1 MDSGPNGAR
10 KRCADQ
16 NNSGRFVPLQEQRE
30 MADRLRDQPSP
41 LHALGSGLLDH
52 PLDVINGV
60 VEGQGCASCEAFGL
74 VAINMLRQ
82 RRGSNWP
89 HWPVCHLRCLIPL
102 CHAFDATNPQSRHCW
117 TGCRR
122 PCVHCM
128 NKTVRCKIGA
138 ALVGIR
144 GRGPDLSVPTPEDG
158 RPRSG
163 PTFLQQIMAD
173 SGPRI
178 AI

>member
-1 MDSGPNGAR
+1 MAVLLAGGHFSFDQVSGNLFFGIGGGFALSSGMPRHRHQTISVMKLSSPQAILS
-10 KRCADQ
+10 AML
-16 NNSGRFVPLQEQRE
+16 NSTMSR
-30 MADRLRDQPSP
+30 
-41 LHALGSGLLDH
+41 
-52 PLDVINGV
+52 
-60 VEGQGCASCEAFGL
+60 
-74 VAINMLRQ
+74 
-82 RRGSNWP
+82 
-89 HWPVCHLRCLIPL
+89 
-102 CHAFDATNPQSRHCW
+102 FDATNPQSRHCW

-128 NKTVRCKIGA
+128 NELVRCKIGA

-144 GRGPDLSVPTPEDG
+144 ARGPDLSVPTPEDG

-178 AI
+178 SIRKILFEVVPYGR